1 MPIRLYNTLSAKIE
15 DLTPLEDNQIRM
27 YACGPTVYDYGHIGN
42 FRTFIAVDLLYRF
55 LLQSGFDVR
64 YVMNITDV
72 DDKIIRNAARDGLS
86 VQEYTAKYVQAF
98 LEDSATLNIQQPKLV
113 RATDHIPEM
122 AEFIAKLAEKGY
134 AYRTDDGSYY
144 FRIAKFPD
152 YGKLSKKDFA
162 GMTDGA
168 RVDVDE
174 YEKDS
179 ARDFALWKAPKPGEA
194 KWETSIGPGRPG
206 WHIECSVMSM
216 EELGPSFDLHAGGE
230 DLIFPH
236 HENEIAQSESL
247 TGKQFARHWF
257 HARFLLVEGQKMSKS
272 LGNFFTLRD
281 LVLKGHK
288 PSSIRWLL
296 TQVPYRN
303 QLTFTFDGL
312 SAAASSVDSLR
323 SFHKR
328 LMKDQET
335 LAAGSNPSISAL
347 AKDASNR
354 ITNALNDDL
363 NTAEAQGAVFD
374 MLRTANTALDAS
386 EVKQDD
392 AKALLATLDRFDA
405 VFAVLKDDDKE
416 KMKVILDWAHAE
428 GREKEISS
436 ELEEVVHV
444 SEQTPDDKI
453 DELINEMEAARKARD
468 FDLADIRRAQLT
480 NASVMVLST
489 KSGPQWTRKSY
500 KASIRPLGP
509 VAIKLNQWEVHAPDH
524 ETWGV
529 VTCDTCKQKFAFG
542 PNRIYGTPATKER
555 LETELRQILKND
567 HELKRQHQNSY
578 KLNG

>member
-27 YACGPTVYDYGHIGN
+27 YACGPTVYDFGHIGN

-72 DDKIIRNAARDGLS
+72 DDKIIRNAARDGVS
-86 VQEYTAKYVQAF
+86 VQEYTAKYIQAF
-98 LEDSATLNIQQPKLV
+98 LEDSATLNIQPPKLV
-113 RATDHIPEM
+113 RATEHIPEM
-122 AEFIAKLAEKGY
+122 ADFIAKLAAKGF

-144 FRIAKFPD
+144 FRIAKFPE

-303 QLTFTFDGL
+303 QLNFTFDGL
-312 SAAASSVDSLR
+312 SAAASSVEKLR
-323 SFHKR
+323 NFRFR
-328 LMKDQET
+328 LTSALKANQGNITDGKSTDGNSTDGKGKDGKGTASAVPSQP
-335 LAAGSNPSISAL
+335 AADSAL
-347 AKDASNR
+347 AAEGRRSAITALASETADR
-354 ITNALNDDL
+354 ITAALSDDL
-363 NTAEAQGAVFD
+363 NTAEAQGAIFD
-374 MLRTANTALDAS
+374 MLRKSNTALDTNQVRH
-386 EVKQDD
+386 ED
-392 AKALLATLDRFDA
+392 AQALLATLDRFDA
-405 VFAVLKDDDKE
+405 VFGVLKDDDQP
-416 KMKVILDWAHAE
+416 KMKTILDWARAA
-428 GREKEISS
+428 GREDISPQ
-436 ELEEVVHV
+436 LEEIA
-444 SEQTPDDKI
+444 SSAQLSDDAVNQK
-453 DELINEMEAARKARD
+453 LAEMEAARKSRN
-468 FDLADIRRAQLT
+468 F
-480 NASVMVLST
+480 
-489 KSGPQWTRKSY
+489 
-500 KASIRPLGP
+500 KASDAIRAELVGAGII
-509 VAIKLNQWEVHAPDH
+509 VENTKD
-524 ETWGV
+524 GV
-529 VTCDTCKQKFAFG
+529 RWRRK
-542 PNRIYGTPATKER
+542 
-555 LETELRQILKND
+555 
-567 HELKRQHQNSY
+567 
-578 KLNG
+578 